1 MSQPAWI
8 GHTLSGRYQ
17 IESLLGQGGMSA
29 VYRATDP
36 NLKRTV
42 AIKLI
47 HPHLSTDTHFVQRF
61 EEEAAA
67 VASLRHPNIVQVYDF
82 NVDQGVYYMVLEFIP
97 GETLYDRLQRL
108 SAQGR
113 TLPLDQALQFALNIC
128 DALDYAH
135 QRNII
140 HRDIKPANIMLNVS
154 GQAILMDFGIVKL
167 LGGTS
172 HTATGAVLG
181 TARYISPELIRSEPA
196 DQRSDIYSLGITLY
210 EMLSG
215 RAPFQSDSAMTLMMM
230 HLNDPVPDPR
240 TLRADLPAALVNLL
254 LKALEKDRQFRY
266 QTVAALAAD
275 LKRELAVIAGEAAGV
290 PLPQAQAHPAPA
302 TVIAFPA
309 ADKHPGREALPPQPV
324 SPPTNQP
331 TFYAS
336 PRTSLTLPPES
347 APPSRQYTSSPA
359 AGPARKINPAL
370 WLLGLG
376 GGCLLFVFVLAAAGV
391 LYTVRERAAALPATV
406 LTATLVSAP
415 GVVVQTPTPAA
426 PPTALAA
433 TVAPP
438 PSATP
443 TPTVEPTATLPA
455 LYVRIN
461 GITLSGSQYV
471 VEYETF
477 GYTEKL
483 PGMHVHFFFNS
494 VPPKQAGMP
503 GSGPWY
509 VYGGP
514 RPFKGYG
521 VTQRPAGATQMCA
534 LVANSNHTVIAGS
547 GNCVDLP

>member
-1 MSQPAWI
+1 
-8 GHTLSGRYQ
+8 
-17 IESLLGQGGMSA
+17 
-29 VYRATDP
+29 
-36 NLKRTV
+36 
-42 AIKLI
+42 
-47 HPHLSTDTHFVQRF
+47 
-61 EEEAAA
+61 
-67 VASLRHPNIVQVYDF
+67 
-82 NVDQGVYYMVLEFIP
+82 
-97 GETLYDRLQRL
+97 
-108 SAQGR
+108 
-113 TLPLDQALQFALNIC
+113 
-128 DALDYAH
+128 
-135 QRNII
+135 
-140 HRDIKPANIMLNVS
+140 
-154 GQAILMDFGIVKL
+154 
-167 LGGTS
+167 
-172 HTATGAVLG
+172 
-181 TARYISPELIRSEPA
+181 
-196 DQRSDIYSLGITLY
+196 
-210 EMLSG
+210 
-215 RAPFQSDSAMTLMMM
+215 
-230 HLNDPVPDPR
+230 
-240 TLRADLPAALVNLL
+240 
-254 LKALEKDRQFRY
+254 
-266 QTVAALAAD
+266 
-275 LKRELAVIAGEAAGV
+275 
-290 PLPQAQAHPAPA
+290 
-302 TVIAFPA
+302 
-309 ADKHPGREALPPQPV
+309 
-324 SPPTNQP
+324 
-331 TFYAS
+331 
-336 PRTSLTLPPES
+336 
-347 APPSRQYTSSPA
+347 
-359 AGPARKINPAL
+359 
-370 WLLGLG
+370 
-376 GGCLLFVFVLAAAGV
+376 LFVFVLAAAGV